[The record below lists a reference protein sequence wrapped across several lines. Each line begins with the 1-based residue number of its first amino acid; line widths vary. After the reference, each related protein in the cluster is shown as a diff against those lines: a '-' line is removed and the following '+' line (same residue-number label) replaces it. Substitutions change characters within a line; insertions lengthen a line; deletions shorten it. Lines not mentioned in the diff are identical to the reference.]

1 MATIPAVVII
11 LGSPASGK
19 TTLARRLAA
28 DLRCSCLCKDDIK
41 EALLDTLGT
50 GSRDW
55 SRNLSEA
62 SFAAL
67 TSLAGAQIGAGLSCI
82 AEGNWRPAHAAGL
95 LGMLQRACARAA
107 QVCCRA
113 EPEEIVRRFT
123 VRQRHA
129 GHLDGVLRDELPLDL
144 RSQPSFLALPG
155 PQWVYA
161 SDDPGAYPDLLQGLK
176 SWGL

>member
-1 MATIPAVVII
+1 MATIPALVII

-28 DLRCSCLCKDDIK
+28 DLRCPCLCKDDIK
-41 EALLDTLGT
+41 EALFDTLGT
-50 GSRDW
+50 GPRDW
-55 SRNLSEA
+55 SRDLSEA

-67 TSLAGAQIGAGLSCI
+67 TSLTGAQLGAGLSCI
-82 AEGNWRPAHAAGL
+82 AEGNWRPAHAPGL
-95 LGMLQRACARAA
+95 LAVLQPMGARAA

-129 GHLDGVLRDELPLDL
+129 GHLDGVLRDELPLEL
-144 RSQPSFLALPG
+144 RSKPPFLPLPG
-155 PQWVYA
+155 QQWVYA
-161 SDDPGAYPDLLQGLK
+161 SDGPGAYPGLLQALK